1 MAGMTTSGVVWKAR
15 LRKLTSFRLLFAC
28 AVGAAFGVWA
38 LSLFVGPL
46 AKLAFLPLLLFGV
59 ALGAT
64 NDDVV
69 LHCPHCATRTTPL
82 ARTCAACSRP
92 LRC

>member
-1 MAGMTTSGVVWKAR
+1 MVAMTTPIAIWKAR

-28 AVGAAFGVWA
+28 AVGAAFGAWA

-46 AKLAFLPLLLFGV
+46 AKLLFLPLLLVGI
-59 ALGAT
+59 ALGVG

-69 LHCPHCATRTTPL
+69 LHCPHCGTRTAPL
-82 ARTCAACSRP
+82 ARTCAACSRQ
-92 LRC
+92 LRP

>member
-1 MAGMTTSGVVWKAR
+1 MTTSGTLWKAR

-28 AVGAAFGVWA
+28 AVGAAFGAWA

-46 AKLAFLPLLLFGV
+46 AKLLFLPLLLVGV
-59 ALGAT
+59 VLGVR

-69 LHCPHCATRTTPL
+69 LHCPHCGTRTTPL
-82 ARTCAACSRP
+82 ARTCTACSRP
-92 LRC
+92 LRP

>member
-1 MAGMTTSGVVWKAR
+1 MTTSATVWKAR

-28 AVGAAFGVWA
+28 AVGAAFGAWA

-46 AKLAFLPLLLFGV
+46 AKLMFLPLLLVCVWLGV
-59 ALGAT
+59 R

-69 LHCPHCATRTTPL
+69 LHCTRCGTRTTPL
-82 ARTCAACSRP
+82 ARTCTACLGQLRP
-92 LRC
+92 